1 MKRKVEE
8 MYDRV
13 AAGKRIQEKR
23 ETLGLSQEE
32 KDDLVQTQEALVEMV
47 SNSVKRVPYIFVR
60 YRYSFF
66 SYFLSFYLILKE
78 MLSRFLPSCQHH
90 TLWYDVPERFE
101 SHQLPLALLRFQ
113 S

>member
-47 SNSVKRVPYIFVR
+47 SNSAKRVPYIYVR

-66 SYFLSFYLILKE
+66 ILVSIFLSYFERNALTVSSILS
-78 MLSRFLPSCQHH
+78 
-90 TLWYDVPERFE
+90 T
-101 SHQLPLALLRFQ
+101 SH
-113 S
+113 SVV

>member
-8 MYDRV
+8 MYDCV
-13 AAGKRIQEKR
+13 DADQRIQEKR
-23 ETLGLSQEE
+23 ETLGLSQED
-32 KDDLVQTQEALVEMV
+32 KDDLVQTQEALVEML
-47 SNSVKRVPYIFVR
+47 SNSAKRVPYIFVR
-60 YRYSFF
+60 YRYSF
-66 SYFLSFYLILKE
+66 YLILKE
-78 MLSRFLPSCQHH
+78 MLSQFLPSCLHH